1 MSLICTAFTKA
12 SSILN
17 ALKYDSLFAFANELY
32 YIKANLSETDGYC
45 ETNLAMVA
53 LKCHDI
59 V

>member
-17 ALKYDSLFAFANELY
+17 ALKYESLFVFANELY

-45 ETNLAMVA
+45 EVNLAMVA
-53 LKCHDI
+53 LK
-59 V
+59 